1 MRSALES
8 DIVSENIHN
17 WIDLIFGFK
26 QTGKMAEESNNL
38 FAPMTYE
45 ENVNIDTIPLNILQ
59 SKIDQII
66 EFGQTPRQL
75 FIVNHPQKKIRSSIL
90 YKERILLNPNKD
102 IIGKYF
108 KYNKEKDYIES
119 KLNKIIRSKEEEKEK
134 IKSDFEKSTELYEKK
149 LIEISE

>member
-8 DIVSENIHN
+8 DIVSENLHN

-26 QTGKMAEESNNL
+26 QTGKMAEEANNL

-45 ENVNIDTIPLNILQ
+45 ENVNIDNISLSILQ
-59 SKIDQII
+59 SKIVQII
-66 EFGQTPRQL
+66 EFGQTPKQL
-75 FIVNHPQKKIRSSIL
+75 FKVNHPQKKIRSSIL
-90 YKERILLNPNKD
+90 YNETILLNPNKD

-108 KYNKEKDYIES
+108 KYIKEKEYIES
-119 KLNKIIRSKEEEKEK
+119 KLNKIIRLKEEEKGK
-134 IKSDFEKSTELYEKK
+134 IKLDFEKNCELYERK